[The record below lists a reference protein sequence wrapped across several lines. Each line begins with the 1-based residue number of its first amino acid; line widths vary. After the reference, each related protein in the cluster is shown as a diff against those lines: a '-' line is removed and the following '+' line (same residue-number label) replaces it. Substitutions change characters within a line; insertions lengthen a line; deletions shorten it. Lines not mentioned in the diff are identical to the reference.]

1 MLNRVKQFLGKLF
14 VVPSIR
20 LPRMRFPRVRL
31 GLPYISFPR
40 IRIPFHGIG
49 AVLGAINT
57 TLLVLAG
64 VIGLAVSFI
73 NQNQIANVIHWMSP
87 ILPLRLENILWT
99 GAWLNITDQFVFD
112 YIMVAQSNFVWT
124 ISVSVGLIVLGF
136 MIHATNFGAWWRAFK
151 AAPMAVI
158 RSPIT
163 LYKKVV
169 VFRNWLLNKIE
180 YLNNE
185 SGEIL

>member
-1 MLNRVKQFLGKLF
+1 MISRIKQFVKNLF
-14 VVPSIR
+14 VLPSFKLPKPKLSMPNLSFLVPTIR
-20 LPRMRFPRVRL
+20 KPRIRIRT
-31 GLPYISFPR
+31 PR
-40 IRIPFHGIG
+40 IRIPFPRIGIPFHVIG
-49 AVLGAINT
+49 TVLGAINT

-124 ISVSVGLIVLGF
+124 ISVSAGLIVL
-136 MIHATNFGAWWRAFK
+136 
-151 AAPMAVI
+151 
-158 RSPIT
+158 
-163 LYKKVV
+163 
-169 VFRNWLLNKIE
+169 
-180 YLNNE
+180 
-185 SGEIL
+185 